1 MQGKGGDAHHPGAG
15 HALTTGPSGPFL
27 STIHPSTMRT
37 TLISATLCAALL
49 AGFWYALTSTL
60 TDLTIR
66 DCKAGALSAC
76 AQLQKDGVQL

>member
-1 MQGKGGDAHHPGAG
+1 
-15 HALTTGPSGPFL
+15 
-27 STIHPSTMRT
+27 MRT
-37 TLISATLCAALL
+37 FLASSTLCLALA

-76 AQLQKDGVQL
+76 AQLKKDGVKL